1 MPKDDAWFIMNEIA
15 TLPNGIH
22 FVDLNKTEQVFSLP
36 YASQIRRCDE
46 TLRRI
51 DLIALECKKMRVKV
65 TKVGTIDNFNNC
77 MLRVLQE
84 RKKAENLFLDD
95 IEAEIQQKEQF
106 LREQIEVLQDMSTN
120 FNILL
125 EHKSVVAVAAEVIK
139 GAMEAEEVKRQ
150 SEIEEKKH

>member
-1 MPKDDAWFIMNEIA
+1 MIL
-15 TLPNGIH
+15 TR
-22 FVDLNKTEQVFSLP
+22 LNRFSLCLTP
-36 YASQIRRCDE
+36 PRFAAVTRPSAASSNIYY
-46 TLRRI
+46 LLI
-51 DLIALECKKMRVKV
+51 LFSLIALECKKMRVKV

>member
-1 MPKDDAWFIMNEIA
+1 
-15 TLPNGIH
+15 
-22 FVDLNKTEQVFSLP
+22 
-36 YASQIRRCDE
+36 
-46 TLRRI
+46 
-51 DLIALECKKMRVKV
+51 MRVKV

-77 MLRVLQE
+77 LLRVLQE

-95 IEAEIQQKEQF
+95 IETEIQQKEQF

>member
-1 MPKDDAWFIMNEIA
+1 
-15 TLPNGIH
+15 
-22 FVDLNKTEQVFSLP
+22 
-36 YASQIRRCDE
+36 
-46 TLRRI
+46 
-51 DLIALECKKMRVKV
+51 MRVKV

-77 MLRVLQE
+77 LLRVLQE

>member
-1 MPKDDAWFIMNEIA
+1 
-15 TLPNGIH
+15 
-22 FVDLNKTEQVFSLP
+22 
-36 YASQIRRCDE
+36 
-46 TLRRI
+46 
-51 DLIALECKKMRVKV
+51 MRVKV